1 MSFVRTTPEGS
12 LQLLIASWQRYRER
26 GTFEQF
32 AEFALAL
39 NSLTELFAGL
49 RLPGLVRLC
58 EGLENAVLPLFG
70 DASAHPIAEPDAVV
84 LTRQLEAL
92 LQAMEHAQPRAQA
105 EAREKDA
112 GRDAG
117 RLDAEPADDSA
128 LREWTKPREVWLV
141 AGAEH
146 PWVAALV
153 EQFTVFGF
161 RIARMDWGAATPEA
175 SPLVMLL
182 IPPPTGYGKDEIDWI
197 ARMRPAHPASQLF
210 CLNVPRQLVTMVNLL
225 RAGADVTIQP
235 EEQTTTSLARVLD
248 LIQAREQEPF
258 RVLLVEDSA
267 TAVAVIQRA
276 LAQHGI
282 DNQSITDPQQLL
294 SAVEAY
300 RPDLVLMDMHMPHC
314 NGVEATRVLR
324 QVAAYQSVPVVY
336 LSSEK
341 DMGMQVEALR
351 LGGDQFLTKPC
362 NPVLLGAV
370 VNTKIERYREMQ
382 RSSLHDGLTGLL
394 NHSASKTRLG
404 QLLQTLRPE
413 RDRLC
418 VAMLDID
425 HFKSV
430 NDTYGHPVGDQVI
443 RSLAWLLKGRLRA
456 TDIIGR
462 YGGEEFLVVLR
473 GADADEAHAVLDRI
487 RRDFANMPHVHG
499 AGVLRA
505 TFSAGLCAYPAR
517 LTVSDLSKAA
527 DDALLAAKRAG
538 RNRIERAPA

>member
-1 MSFVRTTPEGS
+1 MSSVRTSPEGGI
-12 LQLLIASWQRYRER
+12 QALILAWQRYREHAA
-26 GTFEQF
+26 FEQF

-70 DASAHPIAEPDAVV
+70 DATTHPIPEQEAQA
-84 LTRQLEAL
+84 LARQLDAL
-92 LQAMEHAQPRAQA
+92 LLAVEQAQPRTQI
-105 EAREKDA
+105 EAREKDGGHSLAAAA
-112 GRDAG
+112 GEDAV
-117 RLDAEPADDSA
+117 
-128 LREWTKPREVWLV
+128 REWTKPREVWLI
-141 AGAEH
+141 AAADH

-161 RIARMDWGAATPEA
+161 RIARLDWGAPTPKA
-175 SPLVMLL
+175 SPLVMLM
-182 IPPPTGYGKDEIDWI
+182 IPPATGYGSEEIAWI

-210 CLNVPRQLVTMVNLL
+210 CLDVPRQLATMVSLL

-235 EEQTTTSLARVLD
+235 EEQTTTALARVLD
-248 LIQAREQEPF
+248 LIQSREQEPF

-294 SAVEAY
+294 AAVESY

-324 QVAAYQSVPVVY
+324 QVAAYQAVPVVY

-394 NHSASKTRLG
+394 NHSASKTRLT
-404 QLLQTLRPE
+404 QLLLTLQPG
-413 RDRLC
+413 RDRMC

-430 NDTYGHPVGDQVI
+430 NDNYGHPVGDQVI
-443 RSLAWLLKGRLRA
+443 RSLAWLLKGRLRG

-473 GADADEAHAVLDRI
+473 DADVDEAYAVLERI

-499 AGVLRA
+499 TGVLRA
-505 TFSAGLCAYPAR
+505 SFSGGLCAYPLR
-517 LTVSDLSKAA
+517 QTLGDLSKAA
-527 DDALLAAKRAG
+527 DDALLTAKRVG
-538 RNRIERAPA
+538 RNRIERAIA